1 MVNEFKLLECIG
13 IYMLSSCITIS
24 YIKFASMNRMKYKE
38 LFDYLCSTLSPDNLV
53 QMHLD
58 GWILIAV

>member
-1 MVNEFKLLECIG
+1 
-13 IYMLSSCITIS
+13 
-24 YIKFASMNRMKYKE
+24 MKYKE
-38 LFDYLCSTLSPDNLV
+38 LFDYLLVTLSPDNLV